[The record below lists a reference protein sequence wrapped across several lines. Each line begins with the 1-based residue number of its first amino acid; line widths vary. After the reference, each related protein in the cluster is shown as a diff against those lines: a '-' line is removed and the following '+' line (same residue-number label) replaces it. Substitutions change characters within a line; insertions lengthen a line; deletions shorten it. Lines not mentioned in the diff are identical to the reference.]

1 MHCWMSIEGGMMFS
15 FIVPVSLLIM
25 VSKAVGLVEQFN
37 FCDTKRNKLQFTV
50 IIYAASRP
58 STLFSRT
65 NVNFGSSIHY
75 VIYGHV
81 SSHHPSFSWH
91 LKDVMKN
98 IRVTIFSN
106 TVTMLLILKRFFAYK
121 PITHKIEIERVEPS
135 LRSGVS
141 LLPFFA
147 VNWFLSV
154 LALEDTATNI
164 FQYLFSFCNLIQHL
178 LIFLFHCY
186 QRPEEKATGI
196 TQNTRIYNLVN

>member
-1 MHCWMSIEGGMMFS
+1 MSIEGGMMFS

-25 VSKAVGLVEQFN
+25 
-37 FCDTKRNKLQFTV
+37 
-50 IIYAASRP
+50 
-58 STLFSRT
+58 
-65 NVNFGSSIHY
+65 
-75 VIYGHV
+75 
-81 SSHHPSFSWH
+81 
-91 LKDVMKN
+91 
-98 IRVTIFSN
+98 SN

-186 QRPEEKATGI
+186 QRPEIHQIFAIYFYNGNYNRTDKSNLKSKKNYWCSANCATVPLL
-196 TQNTRIYNLVN
+196 IYSDDGSNRLPENCFEDPASDMGRLKDQ